1 MRNTKVDGVMFVAI
15 GFGGNTVWF
24 DDTTMPVWQKIGR
37 ASCSHIT
44 HPYHHTT
51 HSYHHTTHPYH
62 HTTHP
67 YHNITH
73 PYINW
78 NDQNDD
84 KEEDDEY
91 DDEYDNE
98 YDSDNEMYT
107 KNNTIENSMNIIAD
121 KSYGAHTTV
130 HTTDHTDKYTII
142 KTPWLPPI
150 TNTINES
157 SIYSEINIIED
168 VPNNNINGKNAA
180 KRKEKASRRKKAA
193 SIQRTENTICDKCF
207 KFPDG
212 ESSNDT
218 DSSNSSNCNC
228 DLHQDCPQHQWE
240 HWSQRTFN
248 YDKTYN
254 YDRVDPVDTYMLDGQ
269 DHWYFNTYI
278 PRMLGGTMP
287 P

>member
-1 MRNTKVDGVMFVAI
+1 MNK
-15 GFGGNTVWF
+15 W
-24 DDTTMPVWQKIGR
+24 
-37 ASCSHIT
+37 
-44 HPYHHTT
+44 
-51 HSYHHTTHPYH
+51 
-62 HTTHP
+62 
-67 YHNITH
+67 
-73 PYINW
+73 
-78 NDQNDD
+78 NDD
-84 KEEDDEY
+84 KDEDYEY
-91 DDEYDNE
+91 DDKYDDKYDDE

-107 KNNTIENSMNIIAD
+107 KNNTIENSMNIIDD

-130 HTTDHTDKYTII
+130 HTTNHTDKYTII
-142 KTPWLPPI
+142 KKPWLPPI

-168 VPNNNINGKNAA
+168 DPDNNINGKNAA
-180 KRKEKASRRKKAA
+180 KRKEKASQRKKAA
-193 SIQRTENTICDKCF
+193 SIQRTENTIHDKFF
-207 KFPDG
+207 KFLYG

-218 DSSNSSNCNC
+218 DSSSSSNCNCNCNCNC
-228 DLHQDCPQHQWE
+228 DLHHDCPQHRWE
-240 HWSQRTFN
+240 HWSQRTFS